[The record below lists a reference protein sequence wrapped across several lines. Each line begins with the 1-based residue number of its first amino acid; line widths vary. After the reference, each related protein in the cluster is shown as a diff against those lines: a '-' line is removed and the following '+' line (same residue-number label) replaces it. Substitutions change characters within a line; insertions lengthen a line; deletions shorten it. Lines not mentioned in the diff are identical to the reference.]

1 MKIKT
6 LKDEL
11 QNAKLYT
18 ENDNETAEEYESFL
32 LTPIE
37 QDISGLEMIVNLRC
51 IENKKELP
59 FLRFQNDRETIQN
72 SNWIKIYINGNLANY
87 ENKKIIFTKQEMQAL
102 KIWIRLN
109 KDVISKHYYQEYDS
123 ADVYRNL
130 KSIQLHK

>member
-37 QDISGLEMIVNLRC
+37 QDMSGLEMIVNLRC
-51 IENKKELP
+51 IENGNELP
-59 FLRFQNDRETIQN
+59 FLRFQNYRETRQN
-72 SNWIKIYINGNLANY
+72 SNWIKIYINGNLVNY

-102 KIWIRLN
+102 KTWIRLN

-123 ADVYRNL
+123 ADVYKNL

>member
-37 QDISGLEMIVNLRC
+37 QDMSGLEMIVNLRC
-51 IENKKELP
+51 IENAKELP
-59 FLRFQNDRETIQN
+59 FLRFQNDREKIQN

-87 ENKKIIFTKQEMQAL
+87 ENKKIIFTKKEMQAL
-102 KIWIRLN
+102 KTWIRLN

-123 ADVYRNL
+123 ADVYKNL